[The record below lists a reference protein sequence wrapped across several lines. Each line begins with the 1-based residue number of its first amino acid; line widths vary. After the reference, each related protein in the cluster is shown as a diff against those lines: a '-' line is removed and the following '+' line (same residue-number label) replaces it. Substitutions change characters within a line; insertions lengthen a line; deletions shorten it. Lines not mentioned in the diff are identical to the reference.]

1 MDSSFTPIE
10 QMLKFR
16 ASRHEDFPYQ
26 EILLTRLCMHM
37 QGKLL
42 ENRNK
47 MLKAQGINETLFMAL
62 ITLESQENHS
72 IQPSEL
78 SCALGSSRTNATRIA
93 DELEKRGWIERRE
106 SDNDRRC
113 LHLQLTEKVTNS
125 CVRCC
130 HLSTTACI
138 NSGLPSAP
146 PSATSLS
153 TSLAS
158 CSPVWTRWMKTAP
171 FLRRCANATTRSTSR
186 FIRKPTGQHVTLL
199 AFLTTGRLSRCEIRR
214 SWRTTMSAN
223 AESTTPQ
230 QPANKKG
237 KRKSALLL
245 LTLLFIIIAV
255 AYGIYWFLVLRH
267 AEETDDAYVAG
278 NQVQIMA
285 QVSGS
290 VTKVWAD
297 NTDFVQKGDVLVTLD
312 PTDAQQAFEKAQT
325 ALASSVRQTRQLMI
339 NSKQL
344 QANIDVQKTALAQAQ
359 SDLNR
364 RVPLGTANLIGREE
378 LQHARDA
385 VASAQAQLDVAIQQY
400 NANQAMVLGTS
411 LENQPAVLQAAT
423 EVRNAWLALQR
434 TKIVSPMTGYV
445 SRRSVQPG
453 AQISP
458 TTPLM
463 AVVPAT
469 ICGSTPTLKRRSLRI
484 CVSARRRLSATS
496 TAMT

>member
-1 MDSSFTPIE
+1 
-10 QMLKFR
+10 
-16 ASRHEDFPYQ
+16 
-26 EILLTRLCMHM
+26 
-37 QGKLL
+37 
-42 ENRNK
+42 
-47 MLKAQGINETLFMAL
+47 
-62 ITLESQENHS
+62 
-72 IQPSEL
+72 
-78 SCALGSSRTNATRIA
+78 
-93 DELEKRGWIERRE
+93 
-106 SDNDRRC
+106 
-113 LHLQLTEKVTNS
+113 
-125 CVRCC
+125 
-130 HLSTTACI
+130 
-138 NSGLPSAP
+138 
-146 PSATSLS
+146 
-153 TSLAS
+153 
-158 CSPVWTRWMKTAP
+158 
-171 FLRRCANATTRSTSR
+171 
-186 FIRKPTGQHVTLL
+186 
-199 AFLTTGRLSRCEIRR
+199 
-214 SWRTTMSAN
+214 MSAN
-223 AESTTPQ
+223 AENTLPQ

-237 KRKSALLL
+237 KRKSALIL

-267 AEETDDAYVAG
+267 VEETDDAYVAG

-297 NTDFVQKGDVLVTLD
+297 NTDFVKKGDVLVTLD

-411 LENQPAVLQAAT
+411 
-423 EVRNAWLALQR
+423 
-434 TKIVSPMTGYV
+434 
-445 SRRSVQPG
+445 VQPG
-453 AQISP
+453 AQIST

-463 AVVPAT
+463 AVVPANNLWVDANFKET
-469 ICGSTPTLKRRSLRI
+469 QLAHMRIGQTATVVSDIYGDDVKYTGKVVGLDMGTGSAFSLLPAQNATGNWIKVVQRLPVRIELDPKQLADHPLRIGLSTLVTVDTANRDGQILASQVRSTPAYESNAREISLDPVNKLI
-484 CVSARRRLSATS
+484 DDIVKANAG
-496 TAMT
+496 